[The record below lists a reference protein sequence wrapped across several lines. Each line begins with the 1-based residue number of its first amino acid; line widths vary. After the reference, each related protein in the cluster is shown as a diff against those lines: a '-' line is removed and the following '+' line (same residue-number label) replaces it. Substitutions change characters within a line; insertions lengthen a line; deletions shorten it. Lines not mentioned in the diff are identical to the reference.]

1 MHNDS
6 SKFSIFTRD
15 IILLPK
21 SQDPWSL
28 WAVLWKFR
36 ETTVVNGRG
45 KYFIIEQPIN
55 QQNQPIRRT
64 LPEFPRAQPA
74 NPFLP
79 VNQGQKHIFNLLPSN
94 KTPCFLRYWHF
105 RREDESFFPVHH
117 FFIGFWKGIFDL
129 ILALDKCEEV
139 GRCTNPF
146 FLVY

>member
-1 MHNDS
+1 MRESGTHASSYIRMTVVIKTRKWLLRITALHSQSSHGNITLKYTFWLLPYEVCLHFMHNDS

-28 WAVLWKFR
+28 WAVLWKFG

-64 LPEFPRAQPA
+64 LSEFPRAQPA
-74 NPFLP
+74 NPFY
-79 VNQGQKHIFNLLPSN
+79 Q
-94 KTPCFLRYWHF
+94 
-105 RREDESFFPVHH
+105 
-117 FFIGFWKGIFDL
+117 
-129 ILALDKCEEV
+129 
-139 GRCTNPF
+139 
-146 FLVY
+146 